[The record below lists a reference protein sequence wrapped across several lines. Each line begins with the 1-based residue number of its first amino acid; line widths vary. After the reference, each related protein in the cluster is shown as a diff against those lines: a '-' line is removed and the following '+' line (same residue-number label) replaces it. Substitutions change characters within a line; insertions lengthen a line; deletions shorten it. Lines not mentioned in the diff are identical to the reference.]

1 MSRGRRR
8 SWAAAVAVYA
18 AAAVVATVPALG
30 SAGEEFLAAGAPAPA
45 GAAAPGDHL
54 QVGYQLWLPGHQVS
68 RGEAPWRDPYSFRS
82 VSGPRYNAAWWPF
95 GLVFWPLRAVFDPVL
110 AWNAFVLL
118 GFVAAGLLAFG
129 WLRELGV
136 GPVAAVAGGLAFAL
150 APYRVV
156 QSADHLLAYV
166 AVLLPAALWAYERGL
181 RGRDRWLVVAAAA
194 VASIPLSGQLH
205 LALATTP
212 FFALYALLRDRS
224 RRAVV
229 TVAGALGASLLAFLL
244 VWATVV
250 RGSTGAG
257 GRSVAQVD
265 RYSAGWADL
274 VAREIRGEREA
285 FVFVGWLTPLLAV
298 AGLVLLVVAGRRALA
313 LALGLGAAVPILL
326 SLGTTLP
333 TYEPLWRALPPLHA
347 TRVPERV
354 LPVACLALAG
364 LAAFAVDRIRAPAL
378 AAVVVALIA
387 VDLRVPGLI
396 EATGAGTGDEY
407 AALRGAPAGRLLEVP
422 VYLPDRNEGSVYLLY
437 LQQAPNERALG
448 YSTTAPREADA
459 LARRLRIIAC
469 NRWSAASTRELDDAG
484 IRYVRYD
491 AFALELEATPG
502 RDECIP
508 AGIRRDYRL
517 LQRSEWTALFLR
529 RGP

>member
-45 GAAAPGDHL
+45 GAAPGDHL

-68 RGEAPWRDPYSFRS
+68 QGGAPWRDPYSFRS

-129 WLRELGV
+129 WLRELGI

-150 APYRVV
+150 APYRVA

-205 LALATTP
+205 LALATTA

-224 RRAVV
+224 RRAAV
-229 TVAGALGASLLAFLL
+229 TVAAALGASLLAFVL

-285 FVFVGWLTPLLAV
+285 FVFLGWLTPLLAL

-313 LALGLGAAVPILL
+313 LALGLGAGVPILL

-364 LAAFAVDRIRAPAL
+364 LAAFGVDRIRVPVLGAI
-378 AAVVVALIA
+378 VVGLVA

-396 EATGAGTGDEY
+396 EATDAGTGDEY
-407 AALRGAPAGRLLEVP
+407 AVLRDAPAGRLLEVP

-448 YSTTAPREADA
+448 YSTTAPPEADG
-459 LARRLRIIAC
+459 LARRLREETC
-469 NRWSAASTRELDDAG
+469 GPWTEETVRELDGAG
-484 IRYVRYD
+484 VRYVVVDRPSAGCRPRGFGP
-491 AFALELEATPG
+491 AFRPLEPEGGLLVLERT
-502 RDECIP
+502 
-508 AGIRRDYRL
+508 
-517 LQRSEWTALFLR
+517 S
-529 RGP
+529 